1 MTIPN
6 SVGFDLND
14 AFFYVKTSNISNV
27 ARFGSTTPTGAISIY
42 NGGDESNG
50 YLIGVENPTDPIF
63 WIGKSQGTSNE
74 DVKKL
79 LHIHAQTGFIGVGTN
94 RPAFSMDIYG
104 DIHLTGQL
112 VQEGCNVIINTQTI
126 QSTISSTESIS
137 VSSNVDAIDFTDSA
151 IKNVGSARFNCNVYV
166 GDTIFA
172 SNINIWGNFFTS
184 NSVIYDT
191 ERILINNSGDGPALY
206 VQQSGVF
213 PVAQLYSNSNIALS
227 INEVG
232 NVGISTEAPMSAL
245 HVVGT
250 FRIDDGVSIQ
260 QMGSLQKI
268 TASAGQVS
276 ISSTGVHELGF
287 VFTWANDGGT
297 ELHMME
303 ADMTFYG
310 SGPQT
315 RVFLQF
321 GQFINPYDNGTNL
334 PGGDIITNYK
344 LVKYKTY
351 PNIIY
356 VKNSIIRNG
365 PKSVRIRVVWSSV
378 VATEYVVNMNIDIL
392 VPKQLGFSSIT
403 SYYTKQI

>member
-1 MTIPN
+1 MN
-6 SVGFDLND
+6 HVGFDLND
-14 AFFYVKTSNISNV
+14 AYFYVKTSNVSNV
-27 ARFGSTTPTGAISIY
+27 ARFGSTTSSGAISIY
-42 NGGDESNG
+42 NNSDEATS
-50 YLIGVENPTDPIF
+50 YLIGVENPIDPIF
-63 WIGKSQGTSNE
+63 WIGKSQGASNE
-74 DVKKL
+74 NVKKL
-79 LHIHAQTGFIGVGTN
+79 LHIHAQTGFIGVGTD

-137 VSSNVDAIDFTDSA
+137 VSSNVDAIDFTGSA
-151 IKNVGSARFNCNVYV
+151 IKNVGTARFNCNVYV

-191 ERILINNSGDGPALY
+191 ERILVNNSGDGPALQ
-206 VQQSGVF
+206 VQQNGEF
-213 PVAQLYSNSNIALS
+213 PVAHLYSNSNIALS
-227 INEVG
+227 INEIG
-232 NVGISTEAPMSAL
+232 NVGVGTIAPVSPL

-268 TASAGQVS
+268 SASAGQVL
-276 ISSTGVHELGF
+276 ITTTGTHELGF
-287 VFTWANDGGT
+287 TFTWQNTGLT
-297 ELHMME
+297 ELQMME

-315 RVFLQF
+315 RVFMQF
-321 GQFINPYDNGTNL
+321 GQFINPVDNGTTS
-334 PGGDIITNYK
+334 PGGDIVTNYK
-344 LVKYKTY
+344 LVKYKSY

-356 VKNSIIRNG
+356 VKNNIVRNG
-365 PKSVRIRVVWSSV
+365 PKSVKIRVIWASR
-378 VATEYVVNMNIDIL
+378 VATNYVVNMNIDIL

-403 SYYTKQI
+403 SYYTQQSV